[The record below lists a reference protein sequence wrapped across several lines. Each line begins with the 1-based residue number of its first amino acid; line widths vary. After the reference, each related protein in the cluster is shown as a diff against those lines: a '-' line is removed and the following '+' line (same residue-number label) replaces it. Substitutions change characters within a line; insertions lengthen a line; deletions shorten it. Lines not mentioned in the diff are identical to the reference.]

1 MGGKSRPRRVGSSDG
16 FDLIPTSASVP
27 LPASLSDL
35 RYAGVDAEIWHH
47 ASDGKTVP
55 DTEDLDPTAFRA
67 LVAMVWHAYD
77 GISGDEVRHRM
88 SAAVLK
94 AYAVVG
100 NGHTSYDGLRKALRI
115 LASSRFGVGG
125 KTPERLADV
134 HLPPGF
140 LLNSGMVE
148 YGFTARGRKLF
159 GLKEAGGR
167 FVRAE
172 LAVLRGLKSVHSMR
186 LYLLLARYPERR
198 EPVLNASPSEL
209 CDLLG
214 IPEGSVYRRQYAAF
228 KARVLAPCLE
238 AIATRSTMTVTM
250 SEKTAGNGMK
260 VQSLHF
266 SMGRRENL
274 PEASFPSAVTARP
287 TGLPGILADVNSL
300 VAALPEFLRHS
311 EGTVRRYFDR
321 FVRLVRSGEIK
332 IDPGDERG
340 IFGEL
345 NDWLADIESE
355 ELRRAEFGRD
365 ERADLDASDVEP

>member
-1 MGGKSRPRRVGSSDG
+1 MGGNSRPRRVGSSDG
-16 FDLIPTSASVP
+16 FDLISTSASVP

-35 RYAGVDAEIWHH
+35 RYAGVDAKIWRH

-125 KTPERLADV
+125 KTPERLVDV

-198 EPVLNASPSEL
+198 EPVLNVPPSEL

-214 IPEGSVYRRQYAAF
+214 LPEGSVYRRQGDTPSLSYLNLLESKVFILRSAEKGHYVVF
-228 KARVLAPCLE
+228 RVDLAP
-238 AIATRSTMTVTM
+238 
-250 SEKTAGNGMK
+250 
-260 VQSLHF
+260 
-266 SMGRRENL
+266 
-274 PEASFPSAVTARP
+274 
-287 TGLPGILADVNSL
+287 
-300 VAALPEFLRHS
+300 EF
-311 EGTVRRYFDR
+311 
-321 FVRLVRSGEIK
+321 
-332 IDPGDERG
+332 
-340 IFGEL
+340 
-345 NDWLADIESE
+345 
-355 ELRRAEFGRD
+355 
-365 ERADLDASDVEP
+365 ASDDLPTVDLPAFTQAMPAMRSLGIVPVATAVYSRLARYDAPVEACEINDLFAAVEAAGQPSWDDVAKELARLGREGATPASVMDHLRAYWRG